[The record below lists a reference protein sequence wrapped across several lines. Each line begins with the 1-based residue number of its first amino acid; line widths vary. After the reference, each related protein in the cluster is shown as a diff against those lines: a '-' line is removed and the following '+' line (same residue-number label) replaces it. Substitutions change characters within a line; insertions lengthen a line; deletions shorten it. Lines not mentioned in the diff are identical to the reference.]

1 MQICTHPTNQILSC
15 SRKQANGF
23 NNNLYF
29 SQRLLL
35 YNCTSL
41 HCCASYTIILKLQGI
56 LTKRRGKDMAEAKG
70 GQMEIANKR
79 VALTPSTWAALSNIK
94 TPGKS
99 LGDTV
104 SDLITEHQRR
114 TLERDLDEIDANG
127 QFIPWEKAKKEL
139 GL

>member
-1 MQICTHPTNQILSC
+1 MQNMS
-15 SRKQANGF
+15 
-23 NNNLYF
+23 
-29 SQRLLL
+29 
-35 YNCTSL
+35 
-41 HCCASYTIILKLQGI
+41 
-56 LTKRRGKDMAEAKG
+56 EVKG
-70 GQMEIANKR
+70 EMVEIANKR

-104 SDLITEHQRR
+104 ADLITEHQRR
-114 TLERDLDEIDANG
+114 ALERDLDEIDANG

>member
-1 MQICTHPTNQILSC
+1 MYPLLVSVIEIKREDH
-15 SRKQANGF
+15 RFNG
-23 NNNLYF
+23 NLYF

-35 YNCTSL
+35 YKCTRL
-41 HCCASYTIILKLQGI
+41 YCCASYTKILKLQRI
-56 LTKRRGKDMAEAKG
+56 LSKRRGKDMAEAKG
-70 GQMEIANKR
+70 GQGEIANKR

-94 TPGKS
+94 APGKS

-104 SDLITEHQRR
+104 SDLITEHQKRA
-114 TLERDLDEIDANG
+114 LERDLEEIDTNG

>member
-1 MQICTHPTNQILSC
+1 
-15 SRKQANGF
+15 
-23 NNNLYF
+23 
-29 SQRLLL
+29 
-35 YNCTSL
+35 
-41 HCCASYTIILKLQGI
+41 
-56 LTKRRGKDMAEAKG
+56 MAEAKG
-70 GQMEIANKR
+70 KLVEIANKR

-127 QFIPWEKAKKEL
+127 HFIPWEEAKREL

>member
-1 MQICTHPTNQILSC
+1 
-15 SRKQANGF
+15 
-23 NNNLYF
+23 
-29 SQRLLL
+29 
-35 YNCTSL
+35 
-41 HCCASYTIILKLQGI
+41 
-56 LTKRRGKDMAEAKG
+56 MAEAKG
-70 GQMEIANKR
+70 ELVEIANKR

-127 QFIPWEKAKKEL
+127 HFIPWEEAKREL